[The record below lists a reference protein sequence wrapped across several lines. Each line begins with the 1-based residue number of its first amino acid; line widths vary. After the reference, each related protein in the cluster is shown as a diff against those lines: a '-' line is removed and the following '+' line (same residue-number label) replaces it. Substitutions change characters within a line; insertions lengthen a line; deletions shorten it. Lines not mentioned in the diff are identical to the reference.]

1 MEQFDFD
8 LEGVLETVKD
18 KNCKT
23 VGLQFPEGL
32 KRKSLK
38 IAREIEEKTAALVVI
53 SGNPCFGACDIDTVL
68 SGKVDV
74 LFHFGHAKMG
84 EHKNIIFIEARSN
97 IDVIPAVKKALS
109 LLKAEKIG
117 LITTVQHVHKLD
129 EACEVLIENGK
140 KCIIGMGDVRT
151 AYPGQILGCNFA
163 AAKIDCDELLYI
175 GSGMFHPLGAAIATG
190 KKVIAADPYLNQAVE
205 VVPEKSL
212 RKRGGYIARAM
223 EAKVFG
229 IIVSTK
235 FGQNRMGLGMKLKE
249 LAQKHK
255 KEAFI
260 ISMDLITAE
269 QLLAFKADAYVNTAC
284 PRITI
289 DDAERFNVPV
299 LTPQEFEIVLGERE
313 WNKMEMDEILEKTN

>member
-18 KNCKT
+18 RNCKT
-23 VGLQFPEGL
+23 IGLQFPEGL
-32 KRKSLK
+32 KRKAL
-38 IAREIEEKTAALVVI
+38 ILAREIEEKTGAKVVI
-53 SGNPCFGACDIDTVL
+53 SGNPCFGACDIDTFL

-74 LFHFGHAKMG
+74 LLHFGHAKMG

-97 IDVIPAVKKALS
+97 IDVIPAVKKALT

-129 EACEVLIENGK
+129 DACKILMENGK
-140 KCIIGMGDVRT
+140 ECIIGKGDMRT
-151 AYPGQILGCNFA
+151 AYPGQILGCNFRVA
-163 AAKIDCDELLYI
+163 QIDCDEFLYI
-175 GSGMFHPLGAAIATG
+175 GGGMFHPLGAAMATG

-205 VVPEKSL
+205 VVPEKYL
-212 RKRGGYIARAM
+212 RKRGGYIAKAI

-235 FGQNRMGLGMKLKE
+235 FGQNRMELGMRLKE
-249 LAQKHK
+249 LAEKHAK
-255 KEAFI
+255 KAFI
-260 ISMDLITAE
+260 ISMDLITPE

-289 DDAERFNVPV
+289 DDAERFNMPV

-313 WNKMEMDEILEKTN
+313 WDKMEMDEILEQTA